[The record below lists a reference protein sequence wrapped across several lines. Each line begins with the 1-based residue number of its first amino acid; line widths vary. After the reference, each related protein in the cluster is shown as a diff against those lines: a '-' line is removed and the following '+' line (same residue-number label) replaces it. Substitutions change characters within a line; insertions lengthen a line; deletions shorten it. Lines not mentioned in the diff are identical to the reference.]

1 MPTMLTAQ
9 PRTRRKLGQQGLS
22 MLETLVALG
31 LFAMTAATTS
41 DFLVQQIRR
50 TSHNNL
56 HTVAYAVAEEHLEA
70 VRAAKYND
78 MQGGTTQISKGSVIF
93 DVATT
98 VEANVPAPNLKQV
111 TVSVGWNEP
120 GGRRDVEVQTIYTS
134 VRRF

>member
-1 MPTMLTAQ
+1 MKKMQ
-9 PRTRRKLGQQGLS
+9 RRKLGQRGMSL
-22 MLETLVALG
+22 LETLVALG
-31 LFAMTAATTS
+31 LFAITTATTS

-78 MQGGTTQISKGSVIF
+78 MVGGSSQIEKGSVVF
-93 DVATT
+93 DIDTT
-98 VEANVPAPNLKQV
+98 VEANVPAANLKRV
-111 TVSVGWNEP
+111 TVNVGWNEP